1 MRIVDSQITSAY
13 PSQTN
18 FVVEATFTWDHD
30 VTLVYYGSTTV
41 TLKAGEHLPV
51 DGACFRP
58 GGTKITAQISSGSYP
73 VGLSACK
80 CATIEMYDGGWQN
93 VDNRNLYEGAT
104 VHLKADIK
112 IDGNGYLV
120 PMGSFKVY
128 EVETVHEVTTLTCYD
143 AMKEADVLCPAEMQ
157 GEHNYIELWR
167 LAATRLGL
175 TPSAIDSD
183 LGYNALATV
192 DTQHTIRQVIEAIA
206 LACGGNAVVSG
217 DALYVRPI
225 TSTADVT
232 LTQWINQLEV
242 ASTPVE
248 VTGVRVKKTFASDG
262 QEHTYFFGAGGY
274 VIELNDDNL
283 WLGIEGPAGSI
294 TVAAEAVAET
304 AYEQLKNKPIY
315 KFSGDLPAD
324 PRLDIFDKVIVK
336 DINGREYPSIITNYT
351 FVFSGKTSVGNSVE
365 SSSSYNTSDSG
376 PSGSSPSGGGGGTI
390 DVDSALSTTSTN
402 PVQNKVVT
410 AALAGKAGTAAAT
423 QSAAGLMSAADKV
436 KLDDVE
442 DGATKTIVDDIMSD
456 TSTNPVQN
464 KVVMKYIDSRGSLP
478 PVSDKNDTM
487 LIQVVHGAYALRAK
501 ESIFPVDD
509 ALDTESKNAVENGV
523 IARRFEQLRG
533 VTLPATSTR
542 DGLMPKDDKAKL
554 DDIETGANKTIVDAT
569 LSTTSTNPVQ
579 NKAVKAAIDAK
590 ADKTAL
596 DNKADTTVATA
607 SANGLM
613 SAADKKKLD
622 SMYDIVATSTDGETF
637 DITPAQLHEKLKGV
651 PTTCAIKVV
660 DTIIPLH
667 RVQFPGDGDTKYIF
681 QIIKD
686 DGWKPN
692 TRLSY
697 TATAGGTSSGAWV
710 KSEYDFLAITPGLL
724 KFTGAAKAQFRGRED
739 VTIDIPT
746 GEGAVRYD
754 ETQKLT
760 SDQKFCACQ
769 NIGAVNQKHAFIDGA
784 VMLQAIGH
792 DDGVSV
798 VNITPS
804 EKSNDYTLALDA
816 GPENVP
822 VCVSGIETPTDAQTD
837 CATNVAYV
845 KAKIAEVAASGG
857 VDVDNALSATSTN
870 PVQNKVITSAL
881 TKKAGTAVATQ
892 SANGLMSKADKT
904 KLDGIAAG
912 ATKVTVD
919 SAMSASSTNPVQNK
933 VVMQYV
939 DDKVAATGSNITVD
953 ATLST
958 TSTNPVQNKAV
969 KAAIDA
975 KADKTALDAKADK
988 TALDAKMDKSG
999 GTFTGNV
1006 YGKYFCGTRLQSTA
1020 ASDLGRTPGKIAV
1033 LDGSGWVYYR
1043 TPAELFGD
1051 LGIANAIKSYVDTAI
1066 VAAINSAY

>member
-1 MRIVDSQITSAY
+1 MRIVDSQITNAY

-30 VTLVYYGSTTV
+30 VTLVYYGGTTV
-41 TLKAGEHLPV
+41 TLKAGEHLQV

-104 VHLKADIK
+104 VHLKAGIK

-128 EVETVHEVTTLTCYD
+128 EVETVREVTTLTCYD
-143 AMKEADVLCPAEMQ
+143 AMKEADVMCPAEMQ

-304 AYEQLKNKPIY
+304 AYERLKNKPIY

-390 DVDSALSTTSTN
+390 DVDSALSDTSTN
-402 PVQNKVVT
+402 PVQNKVIT

-423 QSAAGLMSAADKV
+423 
-436 KLDDVE
+436 
-442 DGATKTIVDDIMSD
+442 T
-456 TSTNPVQN
+456 
-464 KVVMKYIDSRGSLP
+464 
-478 PVSDKNDTM
+478 
-487 LIQVVHGAYALRAK
+487 
-501 ESIFPVDD
+501 
-509 ALDTESKNAVENGV
+509 
-523 IARRFEQLRG
+523 
-533 VTLPATSTR
+533 
-542 DGLMPKDDKAKL
+542 
-554 DDIETGANKTIVDAT
+554 
-569 LSTTSTNPVQ
+569 
-579 NKAVKAAIDAK
+579 
-590 ADKTAL
+590 
-596 DNKADTTVATA
+596 
-607 SANGLM
+607 
-613 SAADKKKLD
+613 
-622 SMYDIVATSTDGETF
+622 
-637 DITPAQLHEKLKGV
+637 
-651 PTTCAIKVV
+651 
-660 DTIIPLH
+660 
-667 RVQFPGDGDTKYIF
+667 
-681 QIIKD
+681 
-686 DGWKPN
+686 
-692 TRLSY
+692 
-697 TATAGGTSSGAWV
+697 
-710 KSEYDFLAITPGLL
+710 
-724 KFTGAAKAQFRGRED
+724 
-739 VTIDIPT
+739 
-746 GEGAVRYD
+746 
-754 ETQKLT
+754 
-760 SDQKFCACQ
+760 
-769 NIGAVNQKHAFIDGA
+769 
-784 VMLQAIGH
+784 
-792 DDGVSV
+792 
-798 VNITPS
+798 
-804 EKSNDYTLALDA
+804 
-816 GPENVP
+816 
-822 VCVSGIETPTDAQTD
+822 
-837 CATNVAYV
+837 
-845 KAKIAEVAASGG
+845 
-857 VDVDNALSATSTN
+857 
-870 PVQNKVITSAL
+870 
-881 TKKAGTAVATQ
+881 

-904 KLDGIAAG
+904 KLNGIAAG
-912 ATKVTVD
+912 ATKITID
-919 SAMSASSTNPVQNK
+919 SAMSGSSNNPVANH
-933 VVMQYV
+933 VVKQYV
-939 DDKVAATGSNITVD
+939 DDKVAAAGSNITVD
-953 ATLST
+953 AALSS
-958 TSTNPVQNKAV
+958 TSANPVQNKAV

-988 TALDAKMDKSG
+988 TALNAKLDKTG
-999 GTFTGNV
+999 GTLTGNLT
-1006 YGKYFCGTRLQSTA
+1006 GKYITGTWLQSTA

-1033 LDGSGWVYYR
+1033 LDDSGWVYYR
-1043 TPAELFGD
+1043 TPSELFAD
-1051 LGIANAIKSYVDTAI
+1051 LGITNAIKSYVDAAI
-1066 VAAINSAY
+1066 IAAINSAY

>member
-1 MRIVDSQITSAY
+1 MRTVESQITSVY

-18 FVVEATFTWDHD
+18 FVVEASFTWDHD

-262 QEHTYFFGAGGY
+262 QEHTYFFGTGGY
-274 VIELNDDNL
+274 VFELNDDNL

-376 PSGSSPSGGGGGTI
+376 PSGSSPSGGGSGGTI

-410 AALAGKAGTAAAT
+410 AALAGKASTAAAT
-423 QSAAGLMSAADKV
+423 QSAAGLM
-436 KLDDVE
+436 
-442 DGATKTIVDDIMSD
+442 
-456 TSTNPVQN
+456 
-464 KVVMKYIDSRGSLP
+464 
-478 PVSDKNDTM
+478 
-487 LIQVVHGAYALRAK
+487 
-501 ESIFPVDD
+501 
-509 ALDTESKNAVENGV
+509 
-523 IARRFEQLRG
+523 
-533 VTLPATSTR
+533 PA
-542 DGLMPKDDKAKL
+542 
-554 DDIETGANKTIVDAT
+554 
-569 LSTTSTNPVQ
+569 
-579 NKAVKAAIDAK
+579 
-590 ADKTAL
+590 
-596 DNKADTTVATA
+596 
-607 SANGLM
+607 
-613 SAADKKKLD
+613 
-622 SMYDIVATSTDGETF
+622 
-637 DITPAQLHEKLKGV
+637 
-651 PTTCAIKVV
+651 
-660 DTIIPLH
+660 
-667 RVQFPGDGDTKYIF
+667 
-681 QIIKD
+681 
-686 DGWKPN
+686 
-692 TRLSY
+692 
-697 TATAGGTSSGAWV
+697 
-710 KSEYDFLAITPGLL
+710 
-724 KFTGAAKAQFRGRED
+724 
-739 VTIDIPT
+739 
-746 GEGAVRYD
+746 
-754 ETQKLT
+754 
-760 SDQKFCACQ
+760 
-769 NIGAVNQKHAFIDGA
+769 
-784 VMLQAIGH
+784 
-792 DDGVSV
+792 
-798 VNITPS
+798 
-804 EKSNDYTLALDA
+804 
-816 GPENVP
+816 
-822 VCVSGIETPTDAQTD
+822 
-837 CATNVAYV
+837 
-845 KAKIAEVAASGG
+845 
-857 VDVDNALSATSTN
+857 
-870 PVQNKVITSAL
+870 
-881 TKKAGTAVATQ
+881 
-892 SANGLMSKADKT
+892 ADKT
-904 KLDGIAAG
+904 KLDGL
-912 ATKVTVD
+912 T
-919 SAMSASSTNPVQNK
+919 AMTADE
-933 VVMQYV
+933 MR
-939 DDKVAATGSNITVD
+939 
-953 ATLST
+953 
-958 TSTNPVQNKAV
+958 
-969 KAAIDA
+969 AIW
-975 KADKTALDAKADK
+975 
-988 TALDAKMDKSG
+988 
-999 GTFTGNV
+999 N
-1006 YGKYFCGTRLQSTA
+1006 
-1020 ASDLGRTPGKIAV
+1020 
-1033 LDGSGWVYYR
+1033 
-1043 TPAELFGD
+1043 
-1051 LGIANAIKSYVDTAI
+1051 AN
-1066 VAAINSAY
+1066 